1 MIISRLNGGLGN
13 QLFQYATGRRLAHI
27 RNTSLSLDAGIFRTY
42 HLHKYALDKFNIHGK
57 IALESDLKKIKGIY
71 NVSIIEKVSKKIGL
85 FRFRNIVRERSIDF
99 DSSILELPDNVYL
112 DGYWQSEKYFKD
124 IRGLLLKEIVVSNLI
139 EGENKIMADKI
150 LGSNSVS
157 VHVRRGDYVNNSLTN
172 KIHGVMPME
181 YYLSASKI
189 FGKNIKDV
197 HFFIFSDD
205 TNWARENLKFIQ
217 PCTFVDYNGP
227 EKNYEDMRLMS
238 MCKHNIIAN
247 SSFSWWGAWLNQ
259 NPNKIVIA
267 PQKWF
272 ANQSIDSRDIVPE
285 SWLKV

>member
-1 MIISRLNGGLGN
+1 MIILKLNGGLGN
-13 QLFQYATGRRLAHI
+13 QLFQYAAGRRLAYI
-27 RNTSLSLDAGIFRTY
+27 KKTQLYLDTSVFKIY
-42 HLHKYALDKFNIHGK
+42 HLHKYALDKFNIQGK
-57 IALESDLKKIKGIY
+57 IASGDELKKIKGIY
-71 NVSIIEKVSKKIGL
+71 NIPIAEKIIKKINL
-85 FRFRNIVRERSIDF
+85 FQFQNIIRERSLNF
-99 DSSILELPDNVYL
+99 NPSILELPDNVYL

-124 IRGLLLKEIVVSNLI
+124 IRDLLLKEIVVLNPI

-157 VHVRRGDYVNNSLTN
+157 VHIRRGDYVNNSLTN
-172 KIHGVMPME
+172 KIHGVMPTG
-181 YYLSASKI
+181 YYLSAARI
-189 FGKNIKDV
+189 FEKKIKDV

-205 TNWARENLKFIQ
+205 ANWARENLKFLQ

-259 NPNKIVIA
+259 NQDKIVVA
-267 PQKWF
+267 PKNWF
-272 ANQSIDSRDIVPE
+272 VEQSVNSKDIIPE
-285 SWLKV
+285 SWLKI